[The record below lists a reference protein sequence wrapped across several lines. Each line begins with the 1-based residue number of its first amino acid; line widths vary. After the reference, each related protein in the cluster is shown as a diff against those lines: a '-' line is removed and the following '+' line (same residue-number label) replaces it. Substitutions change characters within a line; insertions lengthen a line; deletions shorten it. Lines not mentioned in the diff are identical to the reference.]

1 MTTSQH
7 GEPVAMVP
15 LEAFERVM
23 PLDVLSASLLRTLLV
38 KDTVNAQRLG
48 CLELDEEDL
57 ALCSYLCP
65 AKIDYGAALR
75 TSLQQIWR
83 EG

>member
-1 MTTSQH
+1 
-7 GEPVAMVP
+7 MVP
-15 LEAFERVM
+15 VESFERVM
-23 PLDVLSASLLRTLLV
+23 PLDLLTTSLLRTLLV
-38 KDTVNAQRLG
+38 NDTLNAQRFG

-57 ALCSYLCP
+57 ALCSYVCP

-75 TSLQQIWR
+75 VNLQQIWQ